1 MTAAAGIVRRARRP
15 PGWCAPGPRPAT
27 PPGTPDDRPDLWPGV
42 GEDLCHLAGDW
53 RILQLVRGHRWSLDD
68 LVTAWFGA
76 ELLQETPPGRFV
88 DLGCGIGTVLLLTA
102 WRFPE
107 ALGVGIEAQEQSADL
122 ARRSIAWNGVESRC
136 QVHCADLREPAS
148 LSGQGA
154 CDLVTATPPYLPLGS
169 ALSSARPQWAGC
181 HLEQRGGVEDF
192 ARAAARLLAPRGWFV
207 TCAAAAQAARV
218 ARGAARAGLAVL
230 RRMDIVPREG
240 KDVLF
245 SMWAMRPHHHAG
257 ALRIDPALVVR
268 DRLGRWTEQFRALRT
283 GMGLPA

>member
-1 MTAAAGIVRRARRP
+1 MTAATGIVRRARRP
-15 PGWCAPGPRPAT
+15 PGWRAPGPPPAT
-27 PPGTPDDRPDLWPGV
+27 PPGTPDDRPDLWPGA

-76 ELLQETPPGRFV
+76 ELLRETPPRRFV

-107 ALGVGIEAQEQSADL
+107 ANGLGIEAQKQSADL

-136 QVHCADLREPAS
+136 RVRCADLREPS
-148 LSGQGA
+148 LSREGA

-169 ALSSARPQWAGC
+169 AHSSTRPQWAGC

-192 ARAAARLLAPRGWFV
+192 TEAAARLLAPQGWFV
-207 TCAAAAQAARV
+207 TCAASAQVERV
-218 ARGAARAGLAVL
+218 AHGAARAGLTVV
-230 RRMDIVPREG
+230 RRMDVVPREG

-245 SMWAMRPHHHAG
+245 SIWAMRPIEHAG
-257 ALRIDPALVVR
+257 PFQIDRALVVR
-268 DRLGRWTEQFRALRT
+268 DRPGRWTPEFRALRT
-283 GMGLPA
+283 SMGLPA

>member
-15 PGWCAPGPRPAT
+15 PGWCAPGPQPAT
-27 PPGTPDDRPDLWPGV
+27 PRGRPDLWPGA

-76 ELLQETPPGRFV
+76 ELLRETPPGRFV

-102 WRFPE
+102 WRFPD
-107 ALGVGIEAQEQSADL
+107 ALGLGIEAQEQSADL

-136 QVHCADLREPAS
+136 RVRCADLREPAS
-148 LSGQGA
+148 LSGEDA

-169 ALSSARPQWAGC
+169 AHSSTRPQWTGC
-181 HLEQRGGVEDF
+181 HLEQRGGVEHF
-192 ARAAARLLAPRGWFV
+192 TQAAARLLAPQGWFV
-207 TCAAAAQAARV
+207 TCAAAAQVERV
-218 ARGAARAGLAVL
+218 IRGAPRAGLAVV
-230 RRMDIVPREG
+230 RRMHVVPREG

-245 SMWAMRPHHHAG
+245 SMWAMRRHHHAG
-257 ALRIDPALVVR
+257 PLRIDRPLVVR
-268 DRLGRWTEQFRALRT
+268 DRLGRWTDQFRALRT